1 MTLKALK
8 PLSPEPEVS
17 TVAETAPTVQT
28 APVVSTQSAITT
40 EGLLALIATMQ
51 QDLKASREDA
61 AKASQALA
69 DAIIKTTEP
78 RAVVKTQKEIA
89 NEKNQEL
96 FDKNAKIQAKRLKD
110 AVAYEQNNCEH
121 IAGSSRLSEEHDLRG
136 RTAILWHTTDVGV
149 DVGICLVCQRF
160 FRPTDPVD
168 GQGHDYTY
176 WRKKPSMC
184 KISRA
189 GSRTFLNPLQAMDES
204 YLHDLP

>member
-17 TVAETAPTVQT
+17 TVAETAPATETPQ
-28 APVVSTQSAITT
+28 AISVAD
-40 EGLLALIATMQ
+40 LLSLIATLTKQ
-51 QDLKASREDA
+51 NNEANEKLA
-61 AKASQALA
+61 A
-69 DAIIKTTEP
+69 AIIKTTEP

>member
-17 TVAETAPTVQT
+17 TVAETAPATETPQ
-28 APVVSTQSAITT
+28 AVSVAD
-40 EGLLALIATMQ
+40 LLSLIATLTKQ
-51 QDLKASREDA
+51 NSEANEKLA
-61 AKASQALA
+61 A
-69 DAIIKTTEP
+69 AIIKTTEP

>member
-17 TVAETAPTVQT
+17 TVAETAPATETPQ
-28 APVVSTQSAITT
+28 AISVAD
-40 EGLLALIATMQ
+40 LLSLIATLTKQ
-51 QDLKASREDA
+51 NSEANEKLA
-61 AKASQALA
+61 A
-69 DAIIKTTEP
+69 AIIKTTEP

>member
-8 PLSPEPEVS
+8 PISEEKPVSEV
-17 TVAETAPTVQT
+17 VEAAPTVDATQPIST
-28 APVVSTQSAITT
+28 AD
-40 EGLLALIATMQ
+40 LLSLIATLTKQ
-51 QDLKASREDA
+51 NSEANEKLA
-61 AKASQALA
+61 A
-69 DAIIKTTEP
+69 AIIKTTEP
-78 RAVVKTQKEIA
+78 RAIVKTPKEIA

-168 GQGHDYTY
+168 AQQHDYTY

-204 YLHDLP
+204 YLHDIP